1 VAADARTD
9 LAPPRALSLA
19 SVRITPVQV
28 LALVVTASVIGRTL
42 AAWGRAT
49 PIYFPDEYIYSEV
62 GRSIAEH
69 GRPLVRGASAHF
81 PALLQPILTAPAWLF
96 DDVATSYRTIQLINA
111 VVMSLGAVAVFWL
124 ARRLGVG
131 HWLAVA
137 LTAFTLAIP
146 DMNYSAWILADPFAF
161 PLVLASVATATAALD
176 KPTKRA
182 QVAFV
187 LCAGLATFAR
197 VQFVVL
203 PVCFVVAMAV
213 TGLREGRI
221 KAAIREQRLVLG
233 LLALGLVPVF
243 LAGPR
248 SVLGY
253 YDSVVSLDLSPLPIL
268 RWMGADGM
276 LLLYSSGWV
285 LVPGALIGLALA
297 LWKPRS
303 RAEFGFAAFSTLVAL
318 AVVFEAALYAANGA
332 DRIQERYFFAV
343 LPLIGVLFALYATRG
358 FPHRV
363 PHALIAGAALA
374 LSARVPLAGF
384 SAADGKSNSPLLF
397 AVGILEQKI
406 GDVGL
411 ASLAVAITV
420 ALLSIVA
427 AAMGFLPRFATPVL
441 VALAIVGACI
451 ASAGTVMFGHQ
462 AASNVYDTTL
472 WPDPSYVDHAEL
484 GSVALLAAPSND
496 RGFTTVQLFWN
507 RSVDRL
513 LVLPDASPPDA
524 FAYEQTTIG
533 DDGSILVGG
542 KPYTGPLLVDAYSA
556 TSEFRGATQVAR
568 TRIYRL
574 WKPDGT
580 PRLSQYVVN
589 RFFDGWLGLTGSIN
603 LWPDEGERLA
613 GRLNFALSLPRDLI
627 DTEMRLK
634 LPDGTVKEV
643 DVKPGEVVPVS
654 VAVCSAGPWATTYEG
669 PVSTNFGERL
679 VTVRMTKPAYTPDA
693 SACN

>member
-1 VAADARTD
+1 MAADARTD

-19 SVRITPVQV
+19 AVRVTPVQ
-28 LALVVTASVIGRTL
+28 ALTVVIAASVIGRTL
-42 AAWGRAT
+42 AAWSRAT

-69 GRPLVRGASAHF
+69 GRPLVRGGSAHF
-81 PALLQPILTAPAWLF
+81 PALLQPLLTAPAWFF
-96 DDVATSYRTIQLINA
+96 DDVATSYRTIQLINV

-124 ARRLGVG
+124 ARRLGIG
-131 HWLAVA
+131 QWLAVA
-137 LTAFTLAIP
+137 LAAFTLAIP

-161 PLVLASVATATAALD
+161 PLVLASVAAATAALD

-182 QVAFV
+182 QFAFVAF
-187 LCAGLATFAR
+187 AGLATFAR

-203 PVCFVVAMAV
+203 PVCFVAAV
-213 TGLREGRI
+213 IIAGLRERRLR
-221 KAAIREQRLVLG
+221 KALGEQRLVLG
-233 LLALGLVPVF
+233 LLSLGLIPVF
-243 LAGPR
+243 VAGPR

-285 LVPGALIGLALA
+285 LVPGALLGLALA

-303 RAEFGFAAFSTLVAL
+303 RAEFGFATFSSLVAL
-318 AVVFEAALYAANGA
+318 AVVFEAGLYAANGA
-332 DRIQERYFFAV
+332 DRIQERYFFAL
-343 LPLIGVLFALYATRG
+343 LPLIGVLFALYARRG

-411 ASLAVAITV
+411 ASLTVAITV
-420 ALLSIVA
+420 ALLSLVA
-427 AAMGFLPRFATPVL
+427 AAMGFLPRFAATVL
-441 VALAIVGACI
+441 IALAIVGACI
-451 ASAGTVMFGHQ
+451 ASVGTVMFGHQ

-472 WPDPSYVDHAEL
+472 WPDPSYVDHADL
-484 GSVALLAAPSND
+484 GNVALLAAPSND
-496 RGFTTVQLFWN
+496 RGFTTEQLFWN
-507 RSVDRL
+507 RSIDRL

-524 FAYEQTTIG
+524 FTFDQTTIG

-542 KPYTGPLLVDAYSA
+542 TPYTGPLLVDAYSA
-556 TSEFRGATQVAR
+556 TSELRGATQVAR

-574 WKPDGT
+574 WKPEGT
-580 PRLSQYVVN
+580 PRLSLYVVN
-589 RFFDGWLGLTGSIN
+589 RFYDGWLGLTGSIK
-603 LWPDEGERLA
+603 LWPDEGQRLA
-613 GRLNFALSLPRDLI
+613 GRLNLALSLPPDLI
-627 DTEMRLK
+627 ETEMRLK
-634 LPDGTVKEV
+634 LPDGSVKEV

-654 VAVCSAGPWATTYEG
+654 MAVCSSGPWSTTYEG
-669 PVSTNFGERL
+669 PVSTNFGQRL
-679 VTVRMTKPAYTPDA
+679 VTVRMTKPTFTPDA
-693 SACN
+693 SAC

>member
-1 VAADARTD
+1 MAADARTD

-19 SVRITPVQV
+19 AVRVTPVQ
-28 LALVVTASVIGRTL
+28 ALTVVIAASVIGRTL
-42 AAWGRAT
+42 AAWSRAT

-69 GRPLVRGASAHF
+69 GRPLVRGGSAHF
-81 PALLQPILTAPAWLF
+81 PALLQPLLTAPAWFF
-96 DDVATSYRTIQLINA
+96 DDVATSYRTIQLINV

-124 ARRLGVG
+124 ARRLGIG
-131 HWLAVA
+131 QWLAVA
-137 LTAFTLAIP
+137 LAAFTLAIP

-161 PLVLASVATATAALD
+161 PLVLASVAAATAALD

-182 QVAFV
+182 QFAFVAF
-187 LCAGLATFAR
+187 AGLATFAR

-203 PVCFVVAMAV
+203 PVCFVAAV
-213 TGLREGRI
+213 IIAGLRERRPR
-221 KAAIREQRLVLG
+221 KALGEQRLVLG
-233 LLALGLVPVF
+233 LLSLGLIPVF
-243 LAGPR
+243 VAGPR

-253 YDSVVSLDLSPLPIL
+253 YDSVVSLDLSPFPIL

-285 LVPGALIGLALA
+285 LVPGALLGLALA

-303 RAEFGFAAFSTLVAL
+303 RAEFGFATFSSLIAL
-318 AVVFEAALYAANGA
+318 AVVFEAGLYAANGA
-332 DRIQERYFFAV
+332 DRIQERYFFAL
-343 LPLIGVLFALYATRG
+343 LPLIGVLFALYARRG

-411 ASLAVAITV
+411 ASLTVAITV
-420 ALLSIVA
+420 ALLSLVA
-427 AAMGFLPRFATPVL
+427 AAMGFLPRFAATVL
-441 VALAIVGACI
+441 IALAIVGACI
-451 ASAGTVMFGHQ
+451 ASVGTVMFGHQ

-472 WPDPSYVDHAEL
+472 WPDPSYVDHADL
-484 GSVALLAAPSND
+484 GNVALLAAPSND
-496 RGFTTVQLFWN
+496 RGFTTEQLFWN
-507 RSVDRL
+507 RSIDRL

-524 FAYEQTTIG
+524 FTFDQTTIG

-542 KPYTGPLLVDAYSA
+542 TPYTGPLLVDAYSA
-556 TSEFRGATQVAR
+556 TSELRGATQVAR

-574 WKPDGT
+574 WKPEGT
-580 PRLSQYVVN
+580 PRLSLYVVN
-589 RFFDGWLGLTGSIN
+589 RFYDGWLGLTGSIK
-603 LWPDEGERLA
+603 LWPDEGQRLA
-613 GRLNFALSLPRDLI
+613 GRLNLALSLPPDLI
-627 DTEMRLK
+627 ETEMRLK
-634 LPDGTVKEV
+634 LPDGSVKEV

-654 VAVCSAGPWATTYEG
+654 MAVCSSGPWSTTYEG
-669 PVSTNFGERL
+669 PVTTNFGQRL
-679 VTVRMTKPAYTPDA
+679 VTVRMTKPAFTPDPR
-693 SACN
+693 AC

>member
-1 VAADARTD
+1 MAADARTD

-19 SVRITPVQV
+19 AVRITPVQV
-28 LALVVTASVIGRTL
+28 LSLVVAASAIGRTL

-96 DDVATSYRTIQLINA
+96 DDVGTSYRTIQLLNA
-111 VVMSLGAVAVFWL
+111 VVMSLGALAVFWL
-124 ARRLGVG
+124 ARRLGIG
-131 HWLAVA
+131 QWLAVA
-137 LTAFTLAIP
+137 LAAFTLAIP

-161 PLVLASVATATAALD
+161 PLVLASVAAATASLD

-203 PVCFVVAMAV
+203 PVCFVAAVAVA
-213 TGLREGRI
+213 GLRERRI
-221 KAAIREQRLVLG
+221 KHAIGEQRIVFG
-233 LLALGLVPVF
+233 LLALGLIPVF

-253 YDSVVSLDLSPLPIL
+253 YDSVVSLDLSPLPIV

-285 LVPGALIGLALA
+285 LVPGALLGLALA

-303 RAEFGFAAFSTLVAL
+303 RAEFGFAAFSSLVAL

-343 LPLIGVLFALYATRG
+343 LPLIAVLFALYASRG

-374 LSARVPLAGF
+374 LSARVPLSGF

-411 ASLAVAITV
+411 ASLVIAITV
-420 ALLSIVA
+420 ALLSLVA
-427 AAMGFLPRFATPVL
+427 AAIGFLPRLAAPVL
-441 VALAIVGACI
+441 VAVAIVAACV
-451 ASAGTVMFGHQ
+451 ASVGTVMFGHQ

-472 WPDPSYVDHAEL
+472 WPDPSYVDHADL
-484 GSVALLAAPSND
+484 GNVALLAAPSND
-496 RGFTTVQLFWN
+496 RGFTTEQLFWN
-507 RSVDRL
+507 RSIDRL

-524 FAYEQTTIG
+524 FAFEQTTIG

-556 TSEFRGATQVAR
+556 TAELRGAEQVAR

-574 WKPDGT
+574 WKAEGT
-580 PRLSQYVVN
+580 PRLSLYVVN
-589 RFFDGWLGLTGSIN
+589 RFYDGWLGLTGSVK
-603 LWPDEGERLA
+603 LWPDEDRKLA
-613 GRLNFALSLPRDLI
+613 GRLNLTLSLPPDLI
-627 DTEMRLK
+627 ETQMRLR

-643 DVKPGEVVPVS
+643 DVEPGEVVPVS
-654 VAVCSAGPWATTYEG
+654 MPVCSSGPWSASYEG
-669 PVSTNFGERL
+669 PMSTNLGERL
-679 VTVRMTKPAYTPDA
+679 VTVRMTKPTYTPDP
-693 SACN
+693 SAC